1 MPVGDNQE
9 YADLDVLAHAAQ
21 RGECSIEYLVMAF
34 LGRTV
39 FMPSSTNPG
48 AALTPVMTDVQG
60 QQYIVVAT
68 SSLAM
73 ASLRDVAKFAV
84 NLTGAQ
90 VVTGT
95 RADMGV
101 MIKLAEGSF
110 ALAPELIA
118 QARKTFN
125 LSARPD

>member
-9 YADLDVLAHAAQ
+9 YADLDVLAHATQ
-21 RGECSIEYLVMAF
+21 RGECAIEYFVTAF
-34 LGRTV
+34 LGRTI
-39 FMPSSTNPG
+39 FMPSSTNP
-48 AALTPVMTDVQG
+48 AQSLTPVMTDVQG
-60 QQYIVVAT
+60 QPFIVVAT
-68 SSLAM
+68 GTEAM

-90 VVTGT
+90 VVTGS

-118 QARKTFN
+118 QVRKSFN
-125 LSARPD
+125 LPIRPS